1 MTFHGRKAPK
11 TIEISHRYIIPK
23 SISCAL
29 TTNPTL
35 ELTVLQ
41 RSISKTVKQGEEKQ

>member
-1 MTFHGRKAPK
+1 MAEKSQK

-29 TTNPTL
+29 TTNTTF

-41 RSISKTVKQGEEKQ
+41 CSISKMLKQRKEKQ